1 MKAVKTLWANNGTD
15 IGTEDNPSWGGA
27 VAVSGIGEVD
37 LMNNTFV
44 RNKAGQYAAVY
55 VESTSNNASK
65 MTNTAVWGNECV
77 VFFVFFV
84 SLGVQ
89 TDGFVLLDQENNAVN
104 GPRFDDPSTVAGTEG
119 NKVSAKWEPVAIS
132 VLVDAGD
139 GQLAAAESDMTQAT
153 GAYKEWMTGDF
164 ASYNTI

>member
-1 MKAVKTLWANNGTD
+1 MGRC
-15 IGTEDNPSWGGA
+15 

-65 MTNTAVWGNECV
+65 MTNTAVWGNECAGNPV
-77 VFFVFFV
+77 HLATTGIKNSAFDVE
-84 SLGVQ
+84 LGVQ

-104 GPRFDDPSTVAGTEG
+104 GPRFDDPSTVGRNG
-119 NKVSAKWEPVAIS
+119 GK
-132 VLVDAGD
+132 
-139 GQLAAAESDMTQAT
+139 
-153 GAYKEWMTGDF
+153 
-164 ASYNTI
+164 